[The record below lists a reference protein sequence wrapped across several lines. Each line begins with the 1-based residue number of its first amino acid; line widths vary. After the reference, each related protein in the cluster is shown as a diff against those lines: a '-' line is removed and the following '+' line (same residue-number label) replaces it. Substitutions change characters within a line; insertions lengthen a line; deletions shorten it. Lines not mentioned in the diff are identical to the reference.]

1 MSGKGRFLWV
11 VRKVP
16 LKRQKWLL
24 SRDLNNTEEP
34 RRDNV
39 ERKPPGRG
47 KVSAKAHGGE
57 ELGVLRTQQVS
68 VTGSS

>member
-1 MSGKGRFLWV
+1 MSGKGGLLRV

-34 RRDNV
+34 RRNNV

-47 KVSAKAHGGE
+47 KVSAKGHSGE
-57 ELGVLRTQQVS
+57 ELGVLRTQQFS
-68 VTGSS
+68 VPGSL